1 MERNIFNDNISVFQI
16 RMKDQG
22 GRLVQESRQH
32 FVRTLGQYLQ
42 AGAIYAD
49 TIRAIRQTR
58 QAFVAEYAAHG
69 DTPIY
74 RQLLKRYDFLKWGA
88 PLCIPQGVSETQ
100 KDDGFTSFS
109 NVVCLDFDTEKP
121 NKPDNGNGWVKDWAE
136 IRDAVAMVPFVS
148 YAALSAGGQGI
159 FVLVPIASHE
169 SHLEHW
175 RALRRIFKDVYN
187 LHVDEST
194 KNLSRLRFMSYD
206 PDACINDNAVVF
218 EARDIEKPAEIPQNF
233 AYKATKRFAP
243 DDDTARSVESLVQ
256 KIEQRHVD
264 ITASHDEWLKAGAA
278 IAHHFGE
285 RGRALFHRIAC
296 QYPAYNARENDKLYN
311 NLMKT
316 YIGRAANIES
326 FYYLCKRYG
335 ITRDKQHGIRRNT
348 MPGTKMQPIF
358 TPPPPPPPLPPIP
371 PSAPRP
377 QYDAGAA
384 VFESIKKE
392 NAPFNRLCDT
402 LALEYCGTM
411 SAQEFDAMMTNKP
424 KVIPF

>member
-1 MERNIFNDNISVFQI
+1 MERNIFNENISVFQI
-16 RMKDQG
+16 SMKEQG
-22 GRLVQESRQH
+22 GRLVQDSRQH

-58 QAFVAEYAAHG
+58 QAFAAEHAAHG
-69 DTPIY
+69 DTPTY
-74 RQLLKRYDFLKWGA
+74 RQLIAKYNLLKWSA
-88 PLCIPQGVSETQ
+88 PVCIPQGVSETQ

-121 NKPDNGNGWVKDWAE
+121 DKADNGNGWVKSWEE

-169 SHLEHW
+169 NHLEHW

-194 KNLSRLRFMSYD
+194 KNLSRLRFMSHD
-206 PDACINDNAVVF
+206 PGARINKNAVVF

-233 AYKATKRFAP
+233 AYKAAKRFAP

-256 KIEQRHVD
+256 KIEQRHID
-264 ITASHDEWLKAGAA
+264 ITPSYEEWMKLGAA

-285 RGRALFHRIAC
+285 AGRPLFHRISC
-296 QYPAYNARENDKLYN
+296 QYPAYNERESNMKYDS
-311 NLMKT
+311 LMKT
-316 YIGRAANIES
+316 YTGRPANIES

-358 TPPPPPPPLPPIP
+358 TTPPPLPPIP

-377 QYDAGAA
+377 QYDEGAA
-384 VFESIKKE
+384 AFESIKQN
-392 NAPFNRLCDT
+392 NAPFGRLCDA

-411 SAQEFDAMMTNKP
+411 TAEEFDAIMTEKP
-424 KVIPF
+424 QVIPF